1 MNYTAG
7 DFILKKLN
15 LILRSNERI
24 DISRL
29 FVDIQL
35 NEDIFSNTIRGV
47 LTINDHTD
55 LLSSAP
61 LLGEETIELE
71 CYTPGIEDA
80 KHYINHK
87 FQIYKISDRVR
98 VSADSQLYNIH
109 FASTEYLINELNKI
123 STYLSGNPADSILKI
138 FVGEQYLNSKS
149 LLHIPELPENNLTI
163 ATPFWTPFKI
173 INWLAARSIRADS
186 KTADYL
192 FFETLTRGYQY
203 IPITKLIESG
213 ENVIKYGDSGV
224 GVNSNGYDIDRDY
237 STIRSLYVDEVFDFI
252 KKAQTGYYS
261 SRLMTANVLTKS
273 LASSNLKQFEYFDKY
288 PHLNEKNPVRGD
300 TTTSKNSAMYSFIN
314 QEYTFDN
321 QRDLNFNSWFLQRIN
336 YFSGL
341 TNTYRINIVVPG
353 RFDVG
358 IGRMVEI
365 DKELVRQHNENENY
379 HNQIIDNSSGRFL
392 ISAVNHI
399 LTAGGRHSMTLECI
413 TDSLK

>member
-47 LTINDHTD
+47 LTVNDHTD

-61 LLGEETIELE
+61 LIGEETIELE

-163 ATPFWTPFKI
+163 ASGFKVE
-173 INWLAARSIRADS
+173 SIADI
-186 KTADYL
+186 DPY
-192 FFETLTRGYQY
+192 
-203 IPITKLIESG
+203 IESKP
-213 ENVIKYGDSGV
+213 VSISP
-224 GVNSNGYDIDRDY
+224 S
-237 STIRSLYVDEVFDFI
+237 DFG
-252 KKAQTGYYS
+252 QS
-261 SRLMTANVLTKS
+261 SKLNIL
-273 LASSNLKQFEYFDKY
+273 LAVK
-288 PHLNEKNPVRGD
+288 
-300 TTTSKNSAMYSFIN
+300 IN
-314 QEYTFDN
+314 QSKS
-321 QRDLNFNSWFLQRIN
+321 DL
-336 YFSGL
+336 
-341 TNTYRINIVVPG
+341 P
-353 RFDVG
+353 
-358 IGRMVEI
+358 
-365 DKELVRQHNENENY
+365 
-379 HNQIIDNSSGRFL
+379 
-392 ISAVNHI
+392 
-399 LTAGGRHSMTLECI
+399 
-413 TDSLK
+413 